1 MLYSLKILG
10 VISMEDKMEDKV
22 IEEKDMIEEKITKDM
37 NITEVVQ
44 KYPDTFFVLMQ
55 VGMGCF
61 GCAAASFETIEE
73 GAMAHGIDADALCE
87 ILNEVI
93 GASDESESTEDSK
106 AL

>member
-1 MLYSLKILG
+1 
-10 VISMEDKMEDKV
+10 MEEKV
-22 IEEKDMIEEKITKDM
+22 AEKIEETPEIKTESDSESKVEEKITKYM

-73 GAMAHGIDADALCE
+73 GATAHGIDADALCD

-93 GASDESESTEDSK
+93 GASDESEESEVSSESK
-106 AL
+106 AI